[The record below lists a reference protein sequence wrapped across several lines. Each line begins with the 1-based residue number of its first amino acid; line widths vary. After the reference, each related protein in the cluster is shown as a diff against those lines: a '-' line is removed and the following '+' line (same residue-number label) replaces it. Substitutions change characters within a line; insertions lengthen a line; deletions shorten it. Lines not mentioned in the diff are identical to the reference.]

1 MRVALGIEYSGT
13 PFCGWQRQP
22 HANSVQQAIEEAL
35 AKVAD
40 APVRIH
46 VAGRTDTGVHATEQ
60 VIHFDSPVAREMK
73 AWVRGVNTYLPDS
86 ISILW
91 AHVVAEDFHARYSA
105 QSRRYR
111 YVILNRPS
119 RPALLHQQ
127 VTWVYQKLDH
137 DSMQQAAK
145 YLIGQHDFSSYRAL
159 ACQAKSPMRTVHQI
173 NIGQQGEFI
182 FVDIHADAFLHHMV
196 RNIAGVL
203 IAIGRGEQNI
213 NWSRMVLELRDRT
226 LGGVTAKPSGLY
238 LVKVQYDDK
247 YELNSPIRWPVF
259 AN

>member
-1 MRVALGIEYSGT
+1 MRIALGIEYSGS

-22 HANSVQQAIEEAL
+22 HANSVQQSVEEAL
-35 AKVAD
+35 AKVAN

-46 VAGRTDTGVHATEQ
+46 VASRTDTGVHATEQ
-60 VIHFDSPVAREMK
+60 VIHFDSPVALDMK
-73 AWVRGVNTYLPDS
+73 AWVMGVNTHLPDS

-91 AHVVAEDFHARYSA
+91 AHAAAEDFHARFCA
-105 QSRRYR
+105 LSRRYR

-127 VTWVYQKLDH
+127 VTWVHQKLDH
-137 DSMQQAAK
+137 NSMQQAAK
-145 YLIGQHDFSSYRAL
+145 PLEGQHDFSSYRAL
-159 ACQAKSPMRTVHQI
+159 ACQAKSPIRTVHQI
-173 NIGQQGEFI
+173 NIEQRGEFI
-182 FVDIHADAFLHHMV
+182 FVDIHADAFLQHMV

-203 IAIGRGEQNI
+203 IAIGKGEQNI
-213 NWSRMVLELRDRT
+213 NWSRTVLELRDRT
-226 LGGVTAKPSGLY
+226 LGGITAKPSGLY

-247 YELNSPIRWPVF
+247 YELNSLIRWPAL